1 MGVDYDGP
9 VLSRSRGKTQNATIE
24 QKPDDPAHALPLHV
38 IIPVLS
44 RVHRKTRHKK
54 KTPAEAETREK
65 PE

>member
-9 VLSRSRGKTQNATIE
+9 VLSRSRGKTQSATSE
-24 QKPDDPAHALPLHV
+24 QKPDDPVYVFPLQV
-38 IIPVLS
+38 AIPVLS

-54 KTPAEAETREK
+54 ETPAEAKTREK